1 MIGVIYLLAL
11 LAGIGCML
19 IVDRRFRLFFW
30 HDARSALVVTTVG
43 VGVLLAWDL
52 AGIGLGIFLRGEGQ
66 IATGL
71 LLAPDLPV
79 EEPLFLIFLVL
90 CTMVLYTGALRILE
104 NRRARRDS

>member
-1 MIGVIYLLAL
+1 MIGVVYLLAL
-11 LAGIGCML
+11 LVGIGCML
-19 IVDRRFRLFFW
+19 LVDRRFRLFFW
-30 HDARSALVVTTVG
+30 HDARSAAVVTVVG
-43 VGVLLAWDL
+43 VCVLLAWDL

-71 LLAPDLPV
+71 LLAPELPV

-104 NRRARRDS
+104 RRRARRDS